1 VAAYQTSALGQQ
13 SLDNGGMAKHLT
25 LPTPPAS
32 LKNWTQKDREL
43 NDFAIRSF
51 RNVADAD
58 YISARLAYRAQLP
71 IQFLWASQQAL
82 EKYLKF
88 ILFLER
94 IKVEKLGHELTPALK
109 AIEDAGLSL
118 GLTKSTL
125 RFITDIDGVG
135 RFRYMEVSFVVWWH
149 WIISL
154 DRAVWELRRF
164 CTSEPLPR
172 SLKLVDGEISARPHR
187 RRLPR
192 ESPRQPRESGPRAP
206 R

>member
-109 AIEDAGLSL
+109 DHRGCWPV
-118 GLTKSTL
+118 T
-125 RFITDIDGVG
+125 
-135 RFRYMEVSFVVWWH
+135 
-149 WIISL
+149 
-154 DRAVWELRRF
+154 
-164 CTSEPLPR
+164 R
-172 SLKLVDGEISARPHR
+172 SDQEHSQIHHGHR
-187 RRLPR
+187 RRRALPLHGSLLCR
-192 ESPRQPRESGPRAP
+192 LVALDHLAGPRGMGAAP
-206 R
+206 LLHERAASA